1 MQDAYRHR
9 EQVIRE
15 IRPYTHVKQRAC
27 HGGCS
32 VCPHPY
38 VIERIQGR
46 SRVLRAPTARELR
59 QAGIRV
65 PGLAVKIG
73 AMDRVDQLLRT
84 EIIAAD
90 KLVDL
95 ADRLV
100 RELNPAAP
108 TTQGTE
114 VCRTPF
120 LAVRA
125 AAKMMEQAAESLK
138 NEVIRYNQS
147 VNLTKHGRAREG
159 ALVIRVRA
167 AENGRPPTL
176 YWRVAVRGKQ
186 GRWFFVD
193 SRRHKLPRRLTPT
206 AIAATGNATHIP
218 QYLAF
223 DRRMARL
230 QEIQEEIGD
239 HWWPESRLKKL
250 TTLLAQI
257 KP

>member
-1 MQDAYRHR
+1 MQDAYRRR
-9 EQVIRE
+9 EQIIPE
-15 IRPYTHVKQRAC
+15 IRPYAHIKQRAC

-59 QAGIRV
+59 HAGIRV
-65 PGLAVKIG
+65 PGLGAKIE
-73 AMDRVDQLLRT
+73 AMDRLDQILRA

-95 ADRLV
+95 ADRLA
-100 RELNPAAP
+100 REIDPAAP

-120 LAVRA
+120 LAIRA
-125 AAKMMEQAAESLK
+125 AAKAMEQAAESLK

-159 ALVIRVRA
+159 ALVIRIRA
-167 AENGRPPTL
+167 AQNGRPPTL

-193 SRRHKLPRRLTPT
+193 SRRHKLPKRLTPT
-206 AIAATGNATHIP
+206 AIAATGNASHIP
-218 QYLAF
+218 QYLEF

-230 QEIQEEIGD
+230 QEIQEQIGN
-239 HWWPESRLKKL
+239 HWWPDSRLQKL
-250 TTLLAQI
+250 TKHLAQI
-257 KP
+257 TP